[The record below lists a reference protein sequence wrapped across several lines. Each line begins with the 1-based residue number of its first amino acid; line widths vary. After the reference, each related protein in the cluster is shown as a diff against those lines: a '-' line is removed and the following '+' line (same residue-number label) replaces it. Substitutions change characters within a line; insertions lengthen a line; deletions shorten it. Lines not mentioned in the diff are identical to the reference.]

1 MSPIGLAK
9 GETPNGMS
17 ENKVDQTLFNSGSAT
32 PDNSE
37 RRRWMAVL
45 ARASTEELRN
55 AWKELTERPN
65 YRFLRQPEVG
75 LAMVRGRAGGTGTRF
90 NLGEMTVTRCVVET
104 DDGLTGYAYVA
115 GRDTEKA
122 ELAAAFDAL
131 LQGQA
136 QGPSI
141 LRTLIGPLARNQ
153 ARRVQERRAKVAAT
167 KVDFFT
173 MVRGD

>member
-1 MSPIGLAK
+1 M
-9 GETPNGMS
+9 
-17 ENKVDQTLFNSGSAT
+17 DQTLFNSGPAT

-45 ARASTEELRN
+45 ARASTGDLRSGWN
-55 AWKELTERPN
+55 ELTDPPQ
-65 YRFLRQPEVG
+65 YRFLRQPEIG
-75 LAMVRGRAGGTGTRF
+75 LAMVRGRAGGTGARF
-90 NLGEMTVTRCVVET
+90 NLGEMTITRCVVET
-104 DDGLTGYAYVA
+104 DDGRTGHAYVA
-115 GRDTEKA
+115 GRDAEKA

-131 LQGQA
+131 LQDETRRL
-136 QGPSI
+136 PI
-141 LRTLIGPLARNQ
+141 LRTVIDPLARNQ

>member
-1 MSPIGLAK
+1 M
-9 GETPNGMS
+9 
-17 ENKVDQTLFNSGSAT
+17 DQTLFNSGSAT

-45 ARASTEELRN
+45 ARASAEELRN
-55 AWKELTERPN
+55 GWNDLATRPE

-75 LAMVRGRAGGTGTRF
+75 LAMVRGRAGGTGARF
-90 NLGEMTVTRCVVET
+90 NLGEMTITRCVVET
-104 DDGLTGYAYVA
+104 DGGLTGHAYVA
-115 GRDTEKA
+115 GRDAEKA

-131 LQGQA
+131 LQDEER
-136 QGPSI
+136 GPSI
-141 LRTLIGPLARNQ
+141 LRTLIDPLARNQ
-153 ARRVQERRAKVAAT
+153 ARGVQERRAKVAAT